1 MLLNTIAEK
10 HPNSFVVLL
19 PKARDEQ
26 NRVMDGQVLNTS
38 RHYDE
43 ILKVAK
49 YAAPVMSL
57 LFHQMKVQSL
67 SECIIECSRL
77 PRWFF
82 IFHWEVLSSGTNRQ
96 SKGCLF

>member
-10 HPNSFVVLL
+10 HPNSFVLLL
-19 PKARDEQ
+19 PKTWDEQ
-26 NRVMDGQVLNTS
+26 NRVRDWQVLNTS

-49 YAAPVMSL
+49 YYRAEGMNDAALVMSL

-67 SECIIECSRL
+67 SECIIQCSRL

-82 IFHWEVLSSGTNRQ
+82 IFHWEVLSSGTN
-96 SKGCLF
+96 